1 METPAEPWRKRRRPG
16 LQAIADR
23 VGTTKMTVSRC
34 LRLPA
39 SVGQPLRDRIL
50 EAAREIGYL
59 PNNAPMMLAGA
70 PSRSIGMM
78 VPSVTNHVFAQVL
91 AGVVETAEAAG
102 YRVMIAHYGYDSLA
116 EQRGI
121 ASLIAAN
128 IDGLILGDRAHTDDA
143 LRMIDI
149 TAIPVV
155 EVMDSRSPALQ
166 QAVGYDNFAAAQA
179 MTRAMLAE
187 GCRNIVYLGVRLDA
201 RTLQRFD
208 GYAAAMIDHG
218 LVPVSVE
225 TTEKSSFTGGSSLMQ
240 QVLADYPATDGVFCT
255 NDDVAIGAYF
265 ECVRQEI
272 AVPDRMAIAGFHAL
286 DIGQAMI
293 PRLASVR
300 TDRYGI
306 GARAASELLDRLA
319 GKPAAQMVIDLG
331 YEIDLGETVGAA
343 GKVRS

>member
-1 METPAEPWRKRRRPG
+1 MEPSAEPRRKRRRPG

-34 LRLPA
+34 LRAPG

-91 AGVVETAEAAG
+91 AGVVETAEVAG
-102 YRVMIAHYGYDSLA
+102 YRVMIAHYGYDPLA
-116 EQRGI
+116 EERGI

-128 IDGLILGDRAHTDDA
+128 VDGLILGDRDHTDDA

-149 TAIPVV
+149 AAIPVV

-166 QAVGYDNFAAAQA
+166 QAVGYDNFAAAHA
-179 MTRAMLAE
+179 MTVAMLNE
-187 GCRNIVYLGVRLDA
+187 GYRNLVYLGVRLDA
-201 RTLQRFD
+201 RTMQRFD
-208 GYAAAMIDHG
+208 GYAQAMSDHG
-218 LVPVSVE
+218 LTPVSVE
-225 TTEKSSFTGGSSLMQ
+225 TMEKSSFTGGSTLMQ
-240 QVLADYPATDGVFCT
+240 RVLADHSETDGVFCT
-255 NDDVAIGAYF
+255 NDDVAVGAYF
-265 ECVRQEI
+265 ECIRQRI
-272 AVPDRMAIAGFHAL
+272 SVPDEMAIAGFHAL

-306 GARAASELLDRLA
+306 GARATVELLNCLS
-319 GKPAAQMVIDLG
+319 GKLPSQMIIDVG
-331 YEIDLGETVGAA
+331 FQIDLGETVQ
-343 GKVRS
+343 KT